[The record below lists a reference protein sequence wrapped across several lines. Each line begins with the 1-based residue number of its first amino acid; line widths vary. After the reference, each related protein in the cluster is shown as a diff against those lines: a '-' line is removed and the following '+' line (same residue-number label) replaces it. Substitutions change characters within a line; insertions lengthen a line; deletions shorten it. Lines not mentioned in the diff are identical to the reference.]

1 MTAVQRRV
9 IQAGVLAVVALACL
23 AELLYI
29 FPIPGGIVWQ
39 LELPGGPDVVLG
51 SGYLRSFSLR
61 QWPDVLIE
69 ITPGLAFAFSGL
81 IAWSVRPRNR
91 VGLLMMGVGVGLL
104 VGVQPGAKGSPGS
117 PAFSEMLTQI
127 LSPWP
132 AIDYPWV
139 SIALSI
145 VGALG
150 VVMLIHLLL
159 AFPGGRLV
167 SSVDRAL
174 VRSFYIV
181 VPLATVLGEAALNVS
196 PEALGGAFSSNVFVY
211 AITLPN
217 LIYLGCLVLGS
228 GLVIRRW
235 LLGGRARRRS
245 LAPVFWSVIPVVF
258 AFLPWSVIE
267 IAGGLSLKGTVN
279 ASYLDPLPTAAHL
292 SPLLLIALPVGFLI
306 GLLRTGLDMASIG
319 DLVVRLSSGLTP
331 EQLQPALA
339 RALQDPSLRV
349 LYWLPTLGWF
359 ADLDGKRAE
368 LPGLDSERA
377 VSVLGDPTAPVAALV
392 YDSSLVH
399 EGQLLDTAAAAV
411 NMALENARL
420 QVQLRAQLEEVRQ
433 SRVRLVEAADS
444 ERQRVE
450 RDLHDGAQ
458 QQLVTLLLS
467 MQTAKTEALKQG
479 DRRVAE
485 LIDANISAL
494 REALDELRELARG
507 IHPTILSQ
515 AGLMPAIQSL
525 ADRSPIPVDV
535 KGELGDTRLAPPI
548 EAALY
553 FVVAEAIT
561 NAVKHSQGKR
571 MCVQVGRNLG
581 LATIEISDDGV
592 GGADV
597 SRGSG
602 LLGLTDRVAAVGGRL
617 VIRSDAGKGTSIN
630 AEVPCG

>member
-23 AELLYI
+23 AEVLYI
-29 FPIPGGIVWQ
+29 FPIPGGIMWQ
-39 LELPGGPDVVLG
+39 LEFPGGPDVVLG
-51 SGYLRSFSLR
+51 SGFVRSFSLR

-69 ITPGLAFAFSGL
+69 VTPGLAFAFSGL

-104 VGVQPGAKGSPGS
+104 VGVQPGAKGSP
-117 PAFSEMLTQI
+117 AFSELLAQI
-127 LSPWP
+127 LSPLP
-132 AIDYPWV
+132 GIDYPWL

-167 SSVDRAL
+167 SNVDRAL

-181 VPLATVLGEAALNVS
+181 LPLAAVLGETAVNVS
-196 PEALGGAFSSNVFVY
+196 PEVLGHLGALSANAYLY
-211 AITLPN
+211 ANTVPN
-217 LIYLGCLVLGS
+217 LIYLACLVLGS
-228 GLVIRRW
+228 ALVIRRW

-245 LAPVFWSVIPVVF
+245 LAPVFWSVLPVVF
-258 AFLPWSVIE
+258 AFLPWTVIE
-267 IAGGLSLKGTVN
+267 IAGGLSQKGKGG
-279 ASYLDPLPTAAHL
+279 ASLFDPLSTAAHL
-292 SPLLLIALPVGFLI
+292 SPLLLIALPVGFLF
-306 GLLRTGLDMASIG
+306 GLLRTGLDMSSVG

-331 EQLQPALA
+331 DQLQPALA

-349 LYWLPTLGWF
+349 LYWLPNLGWF
-359 ADLDGKRAE
+359 ADLEGKRVE
-368 LPGLDSERA
+368 LPGPDSERA
-377 VSVLGDPTAPVAALV
+377 VSVLGDPSAPVAALV

-467 MQTAKTEALKQG
+467 MQTAKSEALKQG
-479 DRRVAE
+479 DRRVAD
-485 LIDANISAL
+485 LIDANISTL
-494 REALDELRELARG
+494 RKALDELRELARG

-535 KGELGDTRLAPPI
+535 KGGFGDTRLAPPI
-548 EAALY
+548 ETALY

-561 NAVKHSQGKR
+561 NAVKHSRGKR

-592 GGADV
+592 GGADL

-617 VIRSDAGKGTSIN
+617 VVRSEAGMGTTIN